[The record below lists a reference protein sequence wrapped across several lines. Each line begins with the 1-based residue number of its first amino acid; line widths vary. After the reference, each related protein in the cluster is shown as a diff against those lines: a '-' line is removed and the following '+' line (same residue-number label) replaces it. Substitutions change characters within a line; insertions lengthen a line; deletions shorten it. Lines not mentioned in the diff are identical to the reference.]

1 MKTNLPATLRRGLL
15 LLTAVAAALFHPA
28 PASAQTKADA
38 GDPANLKRYEG
49 SVLFTTENE
58 RFTQYEF
65 LMSGRKRGAS
75 VKDAEPYSKQ
85 ELLEGSL
92 TRLGYAIPD
101 KEVTVLEV
109 YRNYQEDLAANGWE
123 ILFSGYGEKDL
134 GGSNFG
140 YRTRVKQAFKGTQT
154 IENELKDPAYI
165 AVRRSDPD
173 GDTYATVYVVK
184 HDNGLLGKFEKTV
197 QKDMT
202 IVKVDVIKP
211 KAMERRMVLVNAA
224 KMQQDISRDGHIS
237 LYGILFDFNKAEL
250 KPESKPTLD
259 EIATLLKDDAALKLM
274 VVGHTDN
281 VGTLDFNRDLSTRR
295 AAAVVKEL
303 TTAYSIDPARL
314 HGEGVAFLSPVASNE
329 SDAGREKNR
338 RVELVR
344 W

>member
-1 MKTNLPATLRRGLL
+1 MKTTFLATLRRGLL
-15 LLTAVAAALFHPA
+15 ILAAAASFLAPA
-28 PASAQTKADA
+28 PATAQSDA

-58 RFTQYEF
+58 RFTQYDF
-65 LMSGRKRGAS
+65 LMSPRKKGSFPDDPQAYP
-75 VKDAEPYSKQ
+75 KKEI
-85 ELLEGSL
+85 LEGSL

-123 ILFSGYGEKDL
+123 ILFSAYGEKEL
-134 GGSNFG
+134 GGGNFG
-140 YRTRVKQAFKGTQT
+140 FRSRTKQAFKGTQT
-154 IENELKDPAYI
+154 IENELNDPAYI
-165 AVRRSDPD
+165 AARRTDPD
-173 GDTYATVYVVK
+173 GDTYATVWVVK
-184 HDNGLLGKFEKTV
+184 HDNGLLGKFDKLV
-197 QKDMT
+197 SKGMT

-224 KMQQDISRDGHIS
+224 KMQQDIAKDGHIS
-237 LYGILFDFNKAEL
+237 LYGILFDFNKADL

-259 EIATLLKDDAALKLM
+259 EIGKLLKDDASLKLM

-295 AAAVVKEL
+295 AAAVVQEL
-303 TTAYSIDPARL
+303 TTTYGIDPTRL
-314 HGEGVAFLSPVASNE
+314 HGEGVAFLAPVASNE
-329 SDAGREKNR
+329 TDAGREKNR